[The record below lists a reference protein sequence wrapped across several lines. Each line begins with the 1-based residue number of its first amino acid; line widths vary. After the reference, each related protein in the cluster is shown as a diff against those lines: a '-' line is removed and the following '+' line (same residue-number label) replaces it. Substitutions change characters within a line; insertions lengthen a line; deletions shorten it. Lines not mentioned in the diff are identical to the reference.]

1 MEHQEMLD
9 LVPLY
14 AIDALE
20 GTEME
25 EFEAHLETCEEC
37 TADLATHHAVTA
49 ALIIDQEAPSEV
61 WDRISVAIGGGGP
74 SDVARLD
81 ERQTA
86 RRRPLAWIASVAAVA
101 ALLLGSLA
109 VFQAIRLNDVAG
121 PRGVLAAAQA
131 VAETPGAI
139 VADLDSPTGK
149 VAQVILGPGGEG
161 FLIPAELE
169 PLPEDRTYQ
178 LWVITPGQ
186 DAISAGVLGND
197 PGPVRFTWSG
207 DVAGFALTREVAGGV
222 PSTAGDVVS
231 AVEI

>member
-37 TADLATHHAVTA
+37 VADLAAHHAVTA
-49 ALIIDQEAPSEV
+49 ALIIDQEAPAQV
-61 WDRISVAIGGGGP
+61 WDRITVAIGGGGP
-74 SDVARLD
+74 SDVPRLH
-81 ERQTA
+81 ERRTA
-86 RRRPLAWIASVAAVA
+86 RRRPLAWIASVAAIA

-121 PRGVLAAAQA
+121 PGGILAAAQA

-169 PLPEDRTYQ
+169 PLPDDRTYQ
-178 LWVITPGQ
+178 LWVITPDQ

-231 AVEI
+231 TVEI